1 MGNQGSA
8 YLTCDRCHKHF
19 DSRFNTTCYYHPG
32 QWSQESTDGQITV
45 GRWSC
50 CKQQECRSDTKKH
63 HGSVV
68 AIGCKHA
75 DLHINCE
82 AVNAELTRKPS
93 KYVSA
98 FKSDSRIGAAEHH
111 QTEIRVE

>member
-1 MGNQGSA
+1 
-8 YLTCDRCHKHF
+8 
-19 DSRFNTTCYYHPG
+19 
-32 QWSQESTDGQITV
+32 
-45 GRWSC
+45 
-50 CKQQECRSDTKKH
+50 
-63 HGSVV
+63 V

-98 FKSDSRIGAAEHH
+98 FKSDSRLGAAEHH